1 MMRRFP
7 WLLVALLALA
17 AAVRMYRIQAQS
29 VWFDEAFMIQAG
41 QSPWPAVLWAEPN
54 HPPLYAL
61 FLYLVIRLCGDSVFA
76 LRWASAMIGVVVVAL
91 AAWLAQRLFNRRAA
105 LFTAFLAAFSPNL
118 WWASQEIRMYI
129 LMAAFVLIAAEG
141 WHAVS
146 HARPSSPRDWL
157 KLWVAELL
165 LLYTQRSS
173 PVAVL
178 WLNAATLV
186 AWISRRSLQ
195 RPAWRTWLV
204 GQAGVVLL
212 WAPWVLFYFLSV
224 KKGRD
229 LLPAPPPVNLTLASA
244 IWQAFWS
251 ASWEMIGHEPVLTGL
266 SALLFAVALLVIPWR
281 TAAGR
286 WLVFHVIAL
295 ATSVVAGLL
304 LLQQSLHG
312 RYLVLITPLLPV
324 LIGGGLAAVARR
336 PGGGRPL
343 SILLCAPFLAT
354 FVAGVYFVGHNPAY
368 AHDDARGMVEYYAER
383 LSRDDTV
390 VAWSY
395 AERYDLLYYWERLNV
410 QAKLLVMTDNPDLD
424 TFWSRLPRTGNIA
437 VNTWYQERG
446 DYGGMMPCV
455 LGHGTTNLPE
465 GFGVSGMRNELYRS
479 PALERPSLRP
489 LEAPFEVAQV
499 TAVGAFPEFTAA
511 QALCLPVQITLTRHM
526 DTDLKVALTVQ
537 NELGWEV
544 ARADG
549 FFIQTDQHTSAR
561 LGSGDSLTAFPLLR
575 LPYGAPAGEYTLIL
589 RIYDD
594 DGSPSGYDLLSP
606 GGAPAGKDLR
616 LGAWRVRPGAD
627 WAQVNRSTD
636 LPIPV
641 HQPVSAHLT
650 LVAQSADPASIATVT
665 NGGRVPLSLL
675 WQGTDPLPPL
685 TLAADDGRWRIEIPA
700 RAPDAHDA
708 VTLDWRELR
717 VPAETEAGNATLSL
731 PNGAVLARYT
741 IRSLPFLAV
750 APDVSVTVEQA
761 LPGVGEL
768 VGFSLENKVF
778 DRSQPVPVTLV
789 WRAGETTPGTSYTV
803 FVQLLSADGQVMAQS
818 DALPAQGQ
826 RPTTTWRPGEYVV
839 DAHPLIFHPEA
850 APGEGT
856 LIAGMYDASTQQRL
870 LFQTGT
876 DAIILAT
883 GVQVK

>member
-1 MMRRFP
+1 MRRFP

-17 AAVRMYRIQAQS
+17 TAVRMYRIQAQS

-41 QSPWPAVLWAEPN
+41 QSPWPDVLWAEPN

-61 FLYLVIRLCGDSVFA
+61 FLYIVIRLCGDSVFA
-76 LRWASAMIGVVVVAL
+76 LRWSSAMLGVLVVAL
-91 AAWLAQRLFNRRAA
+91 AARLAQRLFNRRAA
-105 LFTAFLAAFSPNL
+105 LFAAFLATFSPL
-118 WWASQEIRMYI
+118 LGWASQEIRMYI
-129 LMAAFVLIAAEG
+129 LMAALVLIVAEG
-141 WHAVS
+141 WHDVR
-146 HARPSSPRDWL
+146 HARPNSPLAWV
-157 KLWVAELL
+157 KLWTAELL

-212 WAPWVLFYFLSV
+212 WAPWILFYFLSV

-229 LLPAPPPVNLTLASA
+229 LLPAPPQVSLTLASA

-266 SALLFAVALLVIPWR
+266 SALLFVVALLVIPWR

-295 ATSVVAGLL
+295 TTSVVAGLL

-312 RYLVLITPLLPV
+312 RYLVLITPLLLV
-324 LIGGGLAAVARR
+324 LVGGGLAAVARR

-390 VAWSY
+390 LAWSY

-465 GFGVSGMRNELYRS
+465 GFGVSGMRSDLYRS
-479 PALERPSLRP
+479 PALERPILRP
-489 LEAPFEVAQV
+489 LEAPFAVAQV
-499 TAVGAFPEFTAA
+499 TAVGAFPAFTAA
-511 QALCLPVQITLTRHM
+511 QAICLPVQITLTRHT
-526 DTDLKVALTVQ
+526 DTDLKVALIVQ

-549 FFIQTDQHTSAR
+549 FFTQTDQHTSAR

-575 LPYGAPAGEYTLIL
+575 LPYGAPAEAYTLFL
-589 RIYDD
+589 RIYDE
-594 DGSPSGYDLLSP
+594 GAPSGYDLLSAS
-606 GGAPAGKDLR
+606 GAPAGKDLR
-616 LGAWRVRPGAD
+616 LGTWQVQPGAD

-636 LPIPV
+636 LPARV
-641 HQPVSAHLT
+641 NQPVSEHLT
-650 LVAQSADPASIATVT
+650 LMAQSADPAATTTVT

-675 WQGTDPLPPL
+675 WKGTDPLPPL
-685 TLAADDGRWRIEIPA
+685 TLAADDGRWQRTFPA
-700 RAPDAHDA
+700 RDPNIHDPL
-708 VTLDWRELR
+708 TLEWRELR
-717 VPAETEAGNATLSL
+717 IPAEVETGAATLSL
-731 PNGAVLARYT
+731 SNGTVLARYL
-741 IRSLPFLAV
+741 IQSSPFLAA
-750 APDVSVTVEQA
+750 APAMSVTVDQA
-761 LPGVGEL
+761 LPGVGAL
-768 VGFSLENKVF
+768 VGFSLESKVV
-778 DRSQPVPVTLV
+778 DRSQPMSITLV
-789 WRAGETTPGTSYTV
+789 WRAGESAVDTSYTV

-826 RPTTTWRPGEYVV
+826 RPTTSWRPGEYII
-839 DAHPLIFHPEA
+839 DTHQLIFHLEA
-850 APGEGT
+850 APGTGT
-856 LIAGMYDASTQQRL
+856 LIAGMYEASTQQRL